1 MVETESRAN
10 TTLPD
15 WPYEVEQGVENWYV
29 NLSTIN
35 PYPND
40 KPLTHVFFSG
50 GGGGVFMIER
60 LRLKMAGHFMWHF
73 KIW

>member
-15 WPYEVEQGVENWYV
+15 WPYEVEQGVEKGVENWYV
-29 NLSTIN
+29 NLSIIK

-40 KPLTHVFFSG
+40 KPLIYSCFFFLG
-50 GGGGVFMIER
+50 GGGYS
-60 LRLKMAGHFMWHF
+60 
-73 KIW
+73 